1 MNKLFKYVSGDKN
14 IWVLAI
20 ILGVLSIVS
29 VFSFIPILVK
39 TKGMSYSYLFFK
51 HTILLAFGFLIM
63 FAVHKIPIKVF
74 SKLSKILFYLSII
87 LLVLT
92 MFMGES
98 VNGADR
104 WLKIPFLPF
113 SFQTSDFAKLAL
125 IIYLSRQL
133 VKRQKE
139 FNDLA
144 TVFKYIILPV
154 GLTMFLILPSNLST
168 ALLVGAIALVMMI
181 LAKLPFK
188 WIALS
193 GGGAI
198 ALFSLLLLIGK
209 ASPEALPRLATWE
222 SRITSMWSGDEVVDP
237 NKNMQVNN
245 ALAAIKNGAIT
256 ADSPTPGTGPGNGVL
271 KHYIPEAYADF
282 YFAALIEEG
291 GLPMA
296 IIVIMLYLWLFF
308 RFIKTGLASKDL
320 FSTYVVIGIGVMFM
334 SQVLVNMMVST
345 KLIPVTGQ
353 NMPLLS
359 MGGTSAWFTC
369 IAFGIVLSVSRQ
381 QRKKEDS
388 KDNSVT
394 TKQDSNSIED
404 LENAIA

>member
-1 MNKLFKYVSGDKN
+1 MGGDKN
-14 IWVLAI
+14 IWVLSI
-20 ILGVLSIVS
+20 ILGLLSIVS

-51 HTILLAFGFLIM
+51 HSILLILGFVIM
-63 FAVHKIPIKVF
+63 YIIHKVPIKVF
-74 SKLSKILFYLSII
+74 SKLSKVLFYLSII

-98 VNGADR
+98 INGADR

-133 VKRQKE
+133 VKRK
-139 FNDLA
+139 NDFHDLS

-168 ALLVGAIALVMMI
+168 AVLVGVIALVMMV
-181 LAKLPFK
+181 LARFPFK

-193 GGGAI
+193 AGGAI
-198 ALFSLLLLIGK
+198 ALFSLLLVISS
-209 ASPEALPRLATWE
+209 AYPEALPRVDTWR
-222 SRITSMWSGDEVVDP
+222 SRLSSVISDEKIVDP
-237 NKNMQVNN
+237 HKNMQVNN

-256 ADSPTPGTGPGNGVL
+256 ASSPTPGKGPGNGVL

-296 IIVIMLYLWLFF
+296 ILVIMLYLWLFF
-308 RFIKTGLASKDL
+308 RFIKTGLAANDL
-320 FSTYVVIGIGVMFM
+320 FATYVVIGIGVMMM
-334 SQVLVNMMVST
+334 SQVMVNMMVST
-345 KLIPVTGQ
+345 KMMPVTGQ

-369 IAFGIVLSVSRQ
+369 IAFGIVLSVSRNYSKE
-381 QRKKEDS
+381 KKKTEA
-388 KDNSVT
+388 NTIQEV
-394 TKQDSNSIED
+394 
-404 LENAIA
+404 ENAIA